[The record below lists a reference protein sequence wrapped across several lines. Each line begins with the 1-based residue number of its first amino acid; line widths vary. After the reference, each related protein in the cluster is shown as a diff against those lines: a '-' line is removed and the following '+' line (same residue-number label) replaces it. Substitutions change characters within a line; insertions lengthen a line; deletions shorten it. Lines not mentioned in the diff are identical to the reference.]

1 MTDRCT
7 YFITWTTY
15 GTWLP
20 GDARGWKKAGTG
32 QRVPQPRLEE
42 WCREKMTG
50 TPITLNEIQ
59 RKKVEVV
66 CREHAEHRRWDLH
79 AVSAR
84 SNHVHLAVTADK
96 PAEVVRD
103 QFKANATRVLKSEPS
118 ALKCDKVWTR
128 GGDTQVVDGESAL
141 EQVMVYILEGQDR
154 MGREE

>member
-1 MTDRCT
+1 MNDRST
-7 YFITWTTY
+7 YFITWSTY

-20 GDARGWKKAGTG
+20 GDARGWKKAGEG

-42 WCREKMTG
+42 WCREQMTG
-50 TPITLNEIQ
+50 APITLNEIQ

-96 PAEVVRD
+96 PAESVRD